1 MKNEREADREAAK
14 KGWIKLLLIFLF
26 TAVLAL
32 CKMYLIDFADVSG
45 QSMYPTFHSGD
56 TCLELK
62 SNYTIDR
69 FDVIVVKTESKR
81 LIKRVIGM
89 PNDTVQIIDGKVLI
103 NGKPLQDDLDIRIE
117 KAGCA
122 ADPVTLAEDEY
133 FVIGDNRN
141 DSLDSRDYGAFQ
153 KSEVCG
159 KIFIRLFPLNK
170 ITTDFSIKKE

>member
-32 CKMYLIDFADVSG
+32 CKIYLIDFADVSG

-89 PNDTVQIIDGKVLI
+89 PNDIVQIIDGKVLI
-103 NGKPLQDDLDIRIE
+103 NGESLQDDLDIRIE

-122 ADPVTLAEDEY
+122 AEPITLAENEY

-159 KIFIRLFPLNK
+159 KIVIRLFPLNK
-170 ITTDFSIKKE
+170 MTTDFSIKKE